1 MAIIQIDEPRVRPQT
16 PPTGFALFAL
26 GFRPFYL
33 LGALFAAL
41 SLPLWIVMYVGAIDL
56 APVLPGMLWHGHE
69 MVFGFAVAIIAG
81 FLLTAGQV
89 WSGLPMPKGWPLAA
103 LVALW
108 LAGRLV
114 MFSGMPVLAAVV
126 DLAFLPTLAIVIGRV
141 LYRARN
147 RRNYFAPL
155 LLLALAVANA
165 LAHAGAHA
173 WLDVGPLTGLHLA
186 VALITVLETV
196 IAGRIV
202 PSFTANALKTEPWRN
217 VWVDRVAIVLT
228 GLALVAWAFNLP
240 VAVSG
245 ALALPA
251 AAVQLARIWG
261 WRPLPTLG
269 TPLLW
274 ILHLAHGWIVVALLI
289 LALAGVGLADP
300 ASVPHILS
308 VGAMGGLIVGMITRT
323 ALGHTGR
330 TLKAGLNETVCY
342 WLISIALILRVA
354 PWFGLPA
361 SLFIPFLHSSATV
374 WTICFLLYLW
384 RYVPI
389 LVSPRVDGRPG

>member
-16 PPTGFALFAL
+16 PPTGLALFAL

-41 SLPLWIVMYVGAIDL
+41 ALPLWIVMYVGAIDL
-56 APVLPGMLWHGHE
+56 APVLPDMLWHGHE

-89 WSGLPMPKGWPLAA
+89 WSGLSTPKGWPLVA

-240 VAVSG
+240 AAVSG

-308 VGAMGGLIVGMITRT
+308 VGAMSGLIVGMITRT

-342 WLISIALILRVA
+342 WLISIALVLRVA

-361 SLFIPFLHSSATV
+361 SMFIPFLHSSATV

>member
-1 MAIIQIDEPRVRPQT
+1 MAIIQIDEPRVRPGT
-16 PPTGFALFAL
+16 PPTDFALFAL

-41 SLPLWIVMYVGAIDL
+41 ALPLWIVMYVGAINL

-89 WSGLPMPKGWPLAA
+89 WSGLPMPKGGPLAA

-108 LAGRLV
+108 LAGRLS
-114 MFSGMPVLAAVV
+114 MFSGLPMLTAIV
-126 DLAFLPTLAIVIGRV
+126 DLAFLPTLAFVIGRV

-155 LLLALAVANA
+155 LLLALAAANA

-173 WLDVGPLTGLHLA
+173 WLDVEPLTGLHLG
-186 VALITVLETV
+186 VALISVLETV

-202 PSFTANALKTEPWRN
+202 PSFTANALNTVPWRN
-217 VWVDRVAIVLT
+217 VWIDRAAIALT
-228 GLALVAWAFNLP
+228 
-240 VAVSG
+240 
-245 ALALPA
+245 ALALLAWAINA
-251 AAVQLARIWG
+251 APGLTGGFALAATALQLARVWG
-261 WRPLPTLG
+261 WRPLPTRG

-274 ILHLAHGWIVVALLI
+274 ILHLAHGWIVVALLVLG
-289 LALAGVGLADP
+289 LATFGLADP
-300 ASVPHILS
+300 AAVLHILS

-330 TLKAGLNETVCY
+330 PLKAGRCEAACY
-342 WLISIALILRVA
+342 WLIGIALILRVA

-361 SLFIPFLHSSATV
+361 RFYIPALHASATL
-374 WTICFLLYLW
+374 WTLCFLLYLW
-384 RYVPI
+384 KYLPI
-389 LVSPRVDGRPG
+389 LTRPRADGKPG

>member
-1 MAIIQIDEPRVRPQT
+1 MAISAIDEPRVHPRI
-16 PPTGFALFAL
+16 PPAGFALFAL

-33 LGALFAAL
+33 LGALFAVIA
-41 SLPLWIVMYVGAIDL
+41 LPLWIIMYVEAIDL
-56 APVLPGMLWHGHE
+56 APVLPGILWHGHE

-89 WSGLPMPKGWPLAA
+89 WSGLPMPNGWRLVG

-108 LAGRLV
+108 LAGRLS
-114 MFSGMPVLAAVV
+114 MFSGIPVLAAVV
-126 DLAFLPTLAIVIGRV
+126 DFTFLPTLAVVVGRV

-147 RRNYFAPL
+147 RRNYFAPF

-165 LAHAGAHA
+165 LAHAGARG
-173 WLDVGPLTGLHLA
+173 WLDVDPLIGLHLG

-202 PSFTANALKTEPWRN
+202 PSFTANALKTVPWRN
-217 VWVDRVAIVLT
+217 AWCDRLAIALT
-228 GLALVAWAFNLP
+228 ALALFAWAIGVSPQLTGGLAL
-240 VAVSG
+240 
-245 ALALPA
+245 A
-251 AAVQLARIWG
+251 AAIPQLVRVWG
-261 WRPLPTLG
+261 WRPLPTRG

-274 ILHLAHGWIVVALLI
+274 ILHLAHGWIVVALLVLG
-289 LALAGVGLADP
+289 LATFGLADP
-300 ASVPHILS
+300 AAVLHILS

-330 TLKAGLNETVCY
+330 PLKAGRCEAACY

-354 PWFGLPA
+354 PWFGLPVR
-361 SLFIPFLHSSATV
+361 FYIPVLHASATL
-374 WTICFLLYLW
+374 WTLCFLIYLW
-384 RYVPI
+384 KYLPI
-389 LVSPRVDGRPG
+389 LMRPRVDGKPG